1 MRNPELTAEFV
12 ISGIWWLPG
21 REGTKLPGTLAV
33 KGGSDIS
40 VELFGSFD
48 EMPAVG
54 PDSLRKYPIVLGL
67 SDKGELCTLFD
78 TTLTSIGSRPSDD
91 FPPLIKVFANRF
103 YLGKHF
109 PTPSDIHF
117 RSMRVRFTNLV
128 RWLGQSPFLR
138 SELLTGSSPKM
149 GVSYTERLVFQVNVP
164 ERSVKFSIWS
174 IVSSMTKGLERLSA
188 DHEVEVH
195 ITPSTPSSFEQF
207 YEFIFDTRNLFA
219 LIIGSPVYAKMM
231 VGLGDDVELE
241 PGFKTPED
249 IGIYFNFSPWPY
261 TDVRLVDI
269 PVPFRNIDGR
279 AEQVFSGWYSN
290 ARNLRLVCEL
300 FFGAQY
306 NSEMYVES
314 KFLSYTQALEI
325 FHRVMARQECYV
337 PREEYRNYRQAV
349 ERAIPET
356 APDRLKEKL
365 RTAIDFANDFS
376 LRERLEDLI
385 GELHPTTQNRISED
399 LKSFTKAVVATR
411 NYLTHG
417 GSQSKANAFS
427 GPSEFAVANQKL
439 QAILSISLLK
449 MLGIPELQVAAAVF
463 RNR

>member
-12 ISGIWWLPG
+12 INGIWWLPG
-21 REGTKLPGTLAV
+21 RETTKLPGTLAV

-40 VELFGSFD
+40 VELYGSFD
-48 EMPAVG
+48 EMPAVRA
-54 PDSLRKYPIVLGL
+54 DSLRKYAIVLGL
-67 SDKGELCTLFD
+67 SDEDELCTLFD
-78 TTLTSIGSRPSDD
+78 TTLTNFGSRPSDD
-91 FPPLIKVFANRF
+91 FPPRIKVFANRF

-109 PTPSDIHF
+109 PTPSDILF

-128 RWLGQSPFLR
+128 RWLGQSPFLG
-138 SELLTGSSPKM
+138 SKMHTGASLEM
-149 GVSYTERLVFQVNVP
+149 AASYTERQVFEVNDP
-164 ERSVKFSIWS
+164 ARSAKISIWS
-174 IVSSMTKGLERLSA
+174 IVSSMTKGLERMSA

-195 ITPSTPSSFEQF
+195 ITPSMPSTFEQF

-231 VGLGDDVELE
+231 VGLGDDVERV

-249 IGIYFNFSPWPY
+249 IGIYFNFSPWTR
-261 TDVRLVDI
+261 TDVHPIDM
-269 PVPFRNIDGR
+269 PVPLMNIEGR
-279 AEQVFSGWYSN
+279 AEQVFSAWYSN
-290 ARNLRLVCEL
+290 AKKLRLVCEL

-314 KFLSYTQALEI
+314 KFLNYTQALEI
-325 FHRVMARQECYV
+325 FHRVMAKQECYV
-337 PREEYRNYRQAV
+337 PRGEYRNYSQTV

-365 RTAIDFANDFS
+365 RTAINFANDFS

-385 GELHPTTQNRISED
+385 GELHPTTQKMISED

-427 GPSEFAVANQKL
+427 GPSEFAGANQKL
-439 QAILSISLLK
+439 RAILSISLLK
-449 MLGIPELQVAAAVF
+449 MLGIPEQQVVAAVL